1 MILHH
6 RALSPL
12 RAPAEATAR
21 VHEFRRNLHEQHAAR
36 PSLQD
41 LEGLLE
47 RCERDLQHDEGIHE
61 RREHNLQHHED
72 LPEERVVPEQ
82 QRGFQEQNQDI
93 RKRLQG
99 GHGQQQH
106 GIREQQRRLPR
117 RDVHEA
123 LRMLQSVHEDILL
136 ERRLWD
142 GDLLQ
147 IHGGTRRRWL
157 EGR

>member
-1 MILHH
+1 MILHR
-6 RALSPL
+6 RALFPL

-21 VHEFRRNLHEQHAAR
+21 AHELRRNLHEQHVVR
-36 PSLQD
+36 RSLQD
-41 LEGLLE
+41 LEDLLEGLLE
-47 RCERDLQHDEGIHE
+47 RCERDLQRDEDIHE
-61 RREHNLQHHED
+61 RREHSLQHHKD
-72 LPEERVVPEQ
+72 LLEERVVPEQ
-82 QRGFQEQNQDI
+82 QLGLQEQNQDI

-99 GHGQQQH
+99 DHGQQQH
-106 GIREQQRRLPR
+106 GIREQH

-123 LRMLQSVHEDILL
+123 LRILQNVHEDILL
-136 ERRLWD
+136 ERLLWD